1 MNNNNFFGERIR
13 TLRMEMK
20 ITLRKFATMIEVTP
34 TYVSKIERGE
44 AQPPA
49 EDVIKRMANILQCD
63 VDDLINLAGKV
74 PSDLPAIIMK
84 QPVKMAIMLRTA
96 QNLNPDDLE
105 AVLKVIKDKTD
116 NKQGSE
122 D

>member
-1 MNNNNFFGERIR
+1 MSNNNFFGERIR

-20 ITLRKFATMIEVTP
+20 ITLRKFAAMIEVTP

-63 VDDLINLAGKV
+63 VDDLITLAGKV

-84 QPVKMAIMLRTA
+84 QPREMAIMLRTA

-105 AVLKVIKDKTD
+105 EVLQVIKDKND
-116 NKQGSE
+116 NQQGGK